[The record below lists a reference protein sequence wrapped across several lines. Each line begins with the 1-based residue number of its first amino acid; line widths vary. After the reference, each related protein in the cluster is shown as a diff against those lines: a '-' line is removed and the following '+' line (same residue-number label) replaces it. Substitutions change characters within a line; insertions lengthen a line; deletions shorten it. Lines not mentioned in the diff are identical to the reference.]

1 MVLSRFRV
9 PAIAILASTAVFLFL
24 HLIGV
29 YIYEGG
35 NAVGVPGGSVNIGL
49 VGTAPEV
56 PNPLLYGQNKQTD
69 LILSFLFRGLLKYN
83 DALGKYE

>member
-1 MVLSRFRV
+1 MLLSRFRV
-9 PAIAILASTAVFLFL
+9 PAIAILSSTAALIFF

-35 NAVGVPGGSVNIGL
+35 SAMGVPGGSVSIGL

-56 PNPLLYGQNKQTD
+56 PNPLLYGQNKQND
-69 LILSFLFRGLLKYN
+69 LILSFLFR
-83 DALGKYE
+83 